1 MNFTKKI
8 LKQILKWIL
17 YFFIFL
23 AILIGL
29 RIFLG
34 TLLQEPPQIDNLD
47 KKTHDQAL
55 KLHYDSIVFDG
66 HNDIPTPIFYFG
78 FDLGMNGDE
87 PDDRNHWW
95 LWTDETSSKYLPFRP
110 SGDNIKTHT
119 DLTRMREGGLDAQF
133 FSIWV
138 DCSLYRSKIK
148 NSSKQRAIDMIQAFQ
163 KQVEKYSDLIR
174 MAYTAKDVKSIV
186 SENRLAALLG
196 IEGGHAIEHDI
207 TNLQYFHNLGIRYIS
222 LTHFCSH
229 DWADSATDEPIWNGL
244 SDFGRKVVKEMNRL
258 GMIIDISH
266 SSDETFWDVIKITEA
281 PIIASH
287 SSVRAIVENPRNLT
301 DDMIQAVATNRGIV
315 MINFMTPLLD
325 SEKSPFWKSASGWHW
340 FWNPKHPETP
350 LSKLVDHIDHI
361 VQVAGIDHVGIGSDF
376 DGIPFTP
383 YWLPER
389 LKDVGDLP
397 NITVELIRRGYK
409 DKEISKILGGNIL
422 RVIGEVEATAVKL
435 ANTAVP

>member
-138 DCSLYRSKIK
+138 DCSLYRS
-148 NSSKQRAIDMIQAFQ
+148 NTPNHSKQRVFDIVESFQ
-163 KQVEKYSDLIR
+163 KQVQKYPDLIQ
-174 MAYTAKDVKSIV
+174 MAYTSKDIKRLV

-196 IEGGHAIEHDI
+196 IEGGHAIENDI
-207 TNLQYFHNLGIRYIS
+207 SNLRQFYKLGIRYIS

-301 DDMIQAVATNRGIV
+301 DDMIQAVATNGGIV

-325 SEKSPFWKSASGWHW
+325 SEKSPFWKSATGWHW
-340 FWNPKHPETP
+340 FWNPRHPETP